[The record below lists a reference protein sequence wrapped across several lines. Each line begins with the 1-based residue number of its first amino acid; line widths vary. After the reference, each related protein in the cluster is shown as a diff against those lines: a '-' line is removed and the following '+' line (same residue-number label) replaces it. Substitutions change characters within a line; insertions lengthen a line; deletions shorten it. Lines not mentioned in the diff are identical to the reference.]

1 MEPGVL
7 NSAQHLVPQEQ
18 TVMLVQI
25 VMFSPGTHLVQNR
38 EFQSRTSEPQLK
50 NKSEIE
56 NDWAIM

>member
-1 MEPGVL
+1 
-7 NSAQHLVPQEQ
+7 
-18 TVMLVQI
+18 MLVQI

-56 NDWAIM
+56 NDWAFM